1 VGVVARMWA
10 CPANRLDV
18 ANKTATK
25 TRGACLIIGNVKR
38 GKRRIRQQH
47 DNYLGNVVNGFSFF
61 LAFSQLGLLSLSR
74 SQEESM
80 RPPHNLA
87 NKQKTVDQKLRLAM
101 RVQRVTEA
109 AKAHSEMT
117 HQIRQY
123 HLPRPTGKPRR
134 HNLVR
139 MHWKKTYSRYM
150 FLNKDFFKKPNLNNI
165 IKLLFF
171 KLTKTKIKETKG
183 C

>member
-1 VGVVARMWA
+1 VGLGVRLVVGVVARMWA

-139 MHWKKTYSRYM
+139 MHCKKV
-150 FLNKDFFKKPNLNNI
+150 
-165 IKLLFF
+165 
-171 KLTKTKIKETKG
+171 
-183 C
+183 